1 MRSLHCA
8 LLLLA
13 VAAAAVH
20 HLPPAASLPAMPN
33 PASLEPSLL
42 FPSSSGAS
50 SQPAQPGPGAASS
63 TIPAFPEQSEA
74 AAATSVCQLA
84 PSPPLLPAVLASC
97 NAGGGALPPRLR
109 CCPALAAWMYAAYAP
124 TALLAAAAG
133 GGGGVPGAAH
143 STASAAEAVAAVVDL
158 PVLPDDAEE
167 CAGAAERALLAAGAS
182 LPPPPPPS
190 QVGANGTT
198 AAAACDV
205 PFCYC
210 RVRLRRPA
218 CAAPAGRAA
227 RRLEKA
233 CSRPGLAGCSRCLRA
248 LNQTASTM
256 VIFFCA
262 NAIVIRHASH
272 EVGEFREIDLN
283 GGNATKAANASHGG
297 AQAQQ
302 QQQRQRDCQLMG
314 LTWLLHRNATRHG
327 AAATAVI
334 QALMAA
340 DDATGRPAPCSL
352 PSDDLPVAVASSE
365 INGAA
370 ASKLAGGGLNIGRLL
385 LRHAVVLAAFAMIL
399 SSQYCF

>member
-167 CAGAAERALLAAGAS
+167 CAGAAERARRRRRRRWAPTGRRRRRRATCRSATAG
-182 LPPPPPPS
+182 
-190 QVGANGTT
+190 
-198 AAAACDV
+198 
-205 PFCYC
+205 
-210 RVRLRRPA
+210 LRRPA

-248 LNQTASTM
+248 LNQ
-256 VIFFCA
+256 
-262 NAIVIRHASH
+262 
-272 EVGEFREIDLN
+272 LN

-297 AQAQQ
+297 AQAQH

-340 DDATGRPAPCSL
+340 DDATGRPATCSL

-370 ASKLAGGGLNIGRLL
+370 AAKLAGGGLNIGRLL

>member
-8 LLLLA
+8 VLLLA
-13 VAAAAVH
+13 VAAR
-20 HLPPAASLPAMPN
+20 LLRPAASSPALPD

-42 FPSSSGAS
+42 FPSSGTSLA
-50 SQPAQPGPGAASS
+50 QPAAAS

-74 AAATSVCQLA
+74 AAATSVCQLS

-97 NAGGGALPPRLR
+97 NAGRGAGAGALPPRLR
-109 CCPALAAWMYAAYAP
+109 CCPALAAWLYAAYAP
-124 TALLAAAAG
+124 TALLAAG
-133 GGGGVPGAAH
+133 GGGGSGPHAAH
-143 STASAAEAVAAVVDL
+143 STASAKAAPVVDL

-182 LPPPPPPS
+182 LPRPQPS

-198 AAAACDV
+198 AACDV

-227 RRLEKA
+227 RRLERE

-248 LNQTASTM
+248 LNQLANTTAGR
-256 VIFFCA
+256 V
-262 NAIVIRHASH
+262 
-272 EVGEFREIDLN
+272 
-283 GGNATKAANASHGG
+283 ATSAANKAEHGAG
-297 AQAQQ
+297 GQQ
-302 QQQRQRDCQLMG
+302 QQQHERDCQLMG

-340 DDATGRPAPCSL
+340 DEAGGGHATCSL
-352 PSDDLPVAVASSE
+352 PVDGLPLAVASSE

-370 ASKLAGGGLNIGRLL
+370 NAAWLGLL
-385 LRHAVVLAAFAMIL
+385 LHVVVAAFAMML
-399 SSQYCF
+399 LQYFF

>member
-248 LNQTASTM
+248 LNQ
-256 VIFFCA
+256 
-262 NAIVIRHASH
+262 
-272 EVGEFREIDLN
+272 LN

-302 QQQRQRDCQLMG
+302 QQQRQRDCPLMG

-340 DDATGRPAPCSL
+340 DDATGRPATCSL

-370 ASKLAGGGLNIGRLL
+370 AAKLAGGGLNIGRLL

>member
-33 PASLEPSLL
+33 PASLEPSML

-50 SQPAQPGPGAASS
+50 FPPAQPGPGAASS

-109 CCPALAAWMYAAYAP
+109 
-124 TALLAAAAG
+124 
-133 GGGGVPGAAH
+133 
-143 STASAAEAVAAVVDL
+143 
-158 PVLPDDAEE
+158 
-167 CAGAAERALLAAGAS
+167 
-182 LPPPPPPS
+182 
-190 QVGANGTT
+190 
-198 AAAACDV
+198 
-205 PFCYC
+205 
-210 RVRLRRPA
+210 RPA

-248 LNQTASTM
+248 LNQNMISKFCVPNGIKVLPSIKQMYGIGVTASTM

-302 QQQRQRDCQLMG
+302 QQQQQRQRDCQLMG

-340 DDATGRPAPCSL
+340 DDATGRPATCSL

-370 ASKLAGGGLNIGRLL
+370 AAKLAGGGLNIGRLL

>member
-218 CAAPAGRAA
+218 CAAHGGEGGEEAGEGVLAAGA
-227 RRLEKA
+227 RRLLQV
-233 CSRPGLAGCSRCLRA
+233 SPGAEPGEPRRTLTQASPWIGFFNLVQWTGC
-248 LNQTASTM
+248 
-256 VIFFCA
+256 
-262 NAIVIRHASH
+262 
-272 EVGEFREIDLN
+272 
-283 GGNATKAANASHGG
+283 
-297 AQAQQ
+297 
-302 QQQRQRDCQLMG
+302 
-314 LTWLLHRNATRHG
+314 
-327 AAATAVI
+327 I
-334 QALMAA
+334 QA
-340 DDATGRPAPCSL
+340 S
-352 PSDDLPVAVASSE
+352 
-365 INGAA
+365 
-370 ASKLAGGGLNIGRLL
+370 
-385 LRHAVVLAAFAMIL
+385 
-399 SSQYCF
+399 

>member
-8 LLLLA
+8 LLLLT
-13 VAAAAVH
+13 VAAAVR
-20 HLPPAASLPAMPN
+20 HLPPAASLPAMPD

-42 FPSSSGAS
+42 FPSSGAS
-50 SQPAQPGPGAASS
+50 PAQPGVASS

-74 AAATSVCQLA
+74 AAATSVCQLT

-97 NAGGGALPPRLR
+97 NAGAGRRGGGGVLPPRLR
-109 CCPALAAWMYAAYAP
+109 CCPALAAWLYAAYAP
-124 TALLAAAAG
+124 TALLAAA
-133 GGGGVPGAAH
+133 GGGVPGAAAAR
-143 STASAAEAVAAVVDL
+143 STAAAEAAQVVDL
-158 PVLPDDAEE
+158 PMLPDDAEE

-182 LPPPPPPS
+182 LPPPP

-198 AAAACDV
+198 AACDV

-210 RVRLRRPA
+210 RVRLRRPE

-227 RRLEKA
+227 RRLERE
-233 CSRPGLAGCSRCLRA
+233 CSRQGLAGCSRCLRA
-248 LNQTASTM
+248 LNQ
-256 VIFFCA
+256 
-262 NAIVIRHASH
+262 
-272 EVGEFREIDLN
+272 LN
-283 GGNATKAANASHGG
+283 SSAGGGNATKAANASHGG
-297 AQAQQ
+297 VQQ
-302 QQQRQRDCQLMG
+302 HERDCQLMG

-340 DDATGRPAPCSL
+340 DEATGRPATCSL

-370 ASKLAGGGLNIGRLL
+370 AVGTKLAGGGLIGRLL
-385 LRHAVVLAAFAMIL
+385 LRHVVPAAFAMIL